1 MRARSIAAA
10 LAAASLLL
18 AGCASGADVPEDT
31 TATSTGATAEETAAG
46 GEGES
51 QFELKEPLSLG
62 YSVYD
67 LQNPYWQ
74 SWAAGVEAAAEE
86 AGAEI
91 TIVDQKSDQQ
101 AQVSGSLD
109 LINQGISGLI
119 ITPVQP
125 SALPATIDAAHEAKI
140 PVVIGDIGTAGDYDA
155 YIQSNNANG
164 GALAAE
170 YVIEQ
175 LGDAE
180 GPVQVGVIE
189 LHAGSVVGEERV
201 AEFTKLMGEH
211 ENFEVVSSL
220 DGNDTVDGGFA
231 AAQDML
237 SANPEL
243 QVIYAAN
250 DDSAIGAQRAMET
263 AGKSVE
269 DGFILIGFD
278 GSDGALDL
286 IKQGKMSATVAQDP
300 YGQGMKAVQ
309 TVLDLLDGDMEY
321 DDADSKTVFFPVEIV
336 TAENLEDFR
345 AARAE
350 QN

>member
-1 MRARSIAAA
+1 MRTRTRMFA
-10 LAAASLLL
+10 LALAPLL
-18 AGCASGADVPEDT
+18 ALTACASGADDPVEDPT
-31 TATSTGATAEETAAG
+31 TPAADGTSEEAPTGA
-46 GEGES
+46 
-51 QFELKEPLSLG
+51 FEAKDPLVIG

-74 SWAAGVEAAAEE
+74 SWTAGVK
-86 AGAEI
+86 AGAEAAGAEVVI
-91 TIVDQKSDQQ
+91 ADQKSDQQ
-101 AQVSGSLD
+101 QQVSGSLD

-125 SALPATIDAAHEAKI
+125 SALPATIDAAHEARI

-175 LGDAE
+175 LGDVP
-180 GPVQVGVIE
+180 GPHKVGVIE

-201 AEFTKLMGEH
+201 AEFVRIIGEH
-211 ENFEVVSSL
+211 ENFEIVSSL

-237 SANPEL
+237 SANPDL
-243 QVIYAAN
+243 TVIYAAN
-250 DDSAIGAQRAMET
+250 DDSAIGAQRALET
-263 AGKSVE
+263 AGKSAA

-278 GSDGALDL
+278 GADGALDL
-286 IKQGKMSATVAQDP
+286 IEQGLMSATVAQDP
-300 YGQGMKAVQ
+300 YGQGVKAVE
-309 TVLDLLDGDMEY
+309 TVLALLEGGDPGFG
-321 DDADSKTVFFPVEIV
+321 DAATRTVFFPVEIV
-336 TAENLEDFR
+336 TAENLADFR
-345 AARAE
+345 AAKAE

>member
-1 MRARSIAAA
+1 MRNLPRVVALSAFASLM
-10 LAAASLLL
+10 LAA
-18 AGCASGADVPEDT
+18 CASGADEPAGD
-31 TATSTGATAEETAAG
+31 AG
-46 GEGES
+46 GGDTADGTSAAVE
-51 QFELKEPLSLG
+51 FEAKDPLTIG

-74 SWAAGVEAAAEE
+74 SYSAGVKAGGEE
-86 AGAEI
+86 AGVDVVV
-91 TIVDQKSDQQ
+91 VDQKSDQNQ
-101 AQVSGSLD
+101 QVSGSLD

-119 ITPVQP
+119 VTPVQP
-125 SALPATIDAAHEAKI
+125 TALPSTIDAAHVAKI
-140 PVVIGDIGTAGDYDA
+140 PVVIADIGTAGDYDA

-175 LGDAE
+175 LGDVP
-180 GPVQVGVIE
+180 GPHKVGVIE

-201 AEFTKLMGEH
+201 AEFVAAVDSH
-211 ENFEVVSSL
+211 ENFEIVSSL

-237 SANPEL
+237 SANPDLE
-243 QVIYAAN
+243 VIYAAN

-263 AGKSVE
+263 AGKSVA

-286 IKQGKMSATVAQDP
+286 IDQGLMSATVAQDP
-300 YGQGMKAVQ
+300 YGQGIKAVE
-309 TVLDLLDGDMEY
+309 TVLALLEGEDAGY
-321 DDADSKTVFFPVEIV
+321 DDAENKTIFFPVEIV
-336 TAENLEDFR
+336 TADNLADFR
-345 AARAE
+345 ESRAA
-350 QN
+350 QD

>member
-1 MRARSIAAA
+1 MRIIRTMA
-10 LAAASLLL
+10 LAATGLMLTA
-18 AGCASGADVPEDT
+18 CASGADDPVSPGAADPAEG
-31 TATSTGATAEETAAG
+31 STGCA
-46 GEGES
+46 
-51 QFELKEPLSLG
+51 FEAKDPLTLG

-74 SWAAGVEAAAEE
+74 SWAAGVEAGAEE
-86 AGAEI
+86 AGVEVE
-91 TIVDQKSDQQ
+91 IVDQKSDQQ

-125 SALPATIDAAHEAKI
+125 DALPTTIEAAHEAKI

-155 YIQSNNANG
+155 YIQSNNVEG

-175 LGDAE
+175 LGDE
-180 GPVQVGVIE
+180 PGPHEVGVIE

-201 AEFTKLMGEH
+201 AEFVSTIKAAEG
-211 ENFEVVSSL
+211 FEIVSTL

-243 QVIYAAN
+243 DVIYAAN
-250 DDSAIGAQRAMET
+250 DASAIGAQRAMQT

-278 GSDGALDL
+278 GSDAALDL
-286 IKQGKMSATVAQDP
+286 IEQDKMSATVAQDP
-300 YGQGMKAVQ
+300 YGSGVRAVE
-309 TVLDLLDGDMEY
+309 TALALLNCEDPGF
-321 DDADSKTVFFPVEIV
+321 DDAEAETIFFPVELV
-336 TAENLEDFR
+336 TSENLEEFR

-350 QN
+350 RG

>member
-1 MRARSIAAA
+1 MRPMSRALA
-10 LAAASLLL
+10 LAAATALLL
-18 AGCASGADVPEDT
+18 SACASGADEP
-31 TATSTGATAEETAAG
+31 AESGTPAAG
-46 GEGES
+46 GAGDV
-51 QFELKEPLSLG
+51 QFEAKDPLKIG

-74 SWAAGVEAAAEE
+74 SYAAGVKAGGEAAGVEVVV
-86 AGAEI
+86 
-91 TIVDQKSDQQ
+91 VDQKSDQQ

-109 LINQGISGLI
+109 LINQGVSGLI
-119 ITPVQP
+119 VTPVQP
-125 SALPATIDAAHEAKI
+125 SALPSTIDAAHDAKI
-140 PVVIGDIGTAGDYDA
+140 PVVIADIGTAGDYDA
-155 YIQSNNANG
+155 YIQSNNSNG

-175 LGDAE
+175 LGDVP
-180 GPVQVGVIE
+180 GPHKVGVIE

-201 AEFTKLMGEH
+201 AEFVSILDAH

-237 SANPEL
+237 SANPDLE
-243 QVIYAAN
+243 VIYAAN

-278 GSDGALDL
+278 GADGALDL
-286 IKQGKMSATVAQDP
+286 IEQGLMSATVAQDP
-300 YGQGMKAVQ
+300 YGQGIKAVE
-309 TVLDLLDGDMEY
+309 TILALLEGEQAY
-321 DDADSKTVFFPVEIV
+321 DDEATKTIFFPVEIV
-336 TAENLEDFR
+336 TAENLADFR
-345 AARAE
+345 ASRAA
-350 QN
+350 QD

>member
-1 MRARSIAAA
+1 MRTRSIAAVF
-10 LAAASLLL
+10 AAASILL
-18 AGCASGADVPEDT
+18 AGCASGADEAETT
-31 TATSTGATAEETAAG
+31 TAGDSAAADTSGV
-46 GEGES
+46 
-51 QFELKEPLSLG
+51 QFEKKDPVALG

-74 SWAAGVEAAAEE
+74 SYAAGVEAGAKE
-86 AGAEI
+86 AGVEV
-91 TIVDQKSDQQ
+91 TVVDQKSDQQ

-119 ITPVQP
+119 VTPVQP
-125 SALPATIDAAHEAKI
+125 EALPATIDAAHEAKI
-140 PVVIGDIGTAGDYDA
+140 PVVIADIGTAGEYDA

-164 GALAAE
+164 GELAAK
-170 YVIEQ
+170 YVIDK
-175 LGDAE
+175 LGSSAE
-180 GPVQVGVIE
+180 KVKVGVIE

-201 AEFTKLMGEH
+201 AEFKKLIGEQD
-211 ENFEVVSSL
+211 NFEIVSSL

-237 SANPEL
+237 SANPDL

-263 AGKSVE
+263 AGKSVK
-269 DGFILIGFD
+269 DGFVLIGFD

-286 IKQGKMSATVAQDP
+286 ISQGLMSATVAQDP
-300 YGQGMKAVQ
+300 FGQGKKAVD
-309 TVLDLLDGDMEY
+309 TVMALLDGNVQY
-321 DDADSKTVFFPVEIV
+321 DDETAKTVFFPVEIV
-336 TAENLEDFR
+336 TSDNLEAFKASR
-345 AARAE
+345 AD

>member
-1 MRARSIAAA
+1 MRIMSRAIGLTAAAA
-10 LAAASLLL
+10 LLLS
-18 AGCASGADVPEDT
+18 ACASGSDDAPD
-31 TATSTGATAEETAAG
+31 SGATTG
-46 GEGES
+46 SGDS
-51 QFELKEPLSLG
+51 SSSTQFEAKDPLKLG

-74 SWAAGVEAAAEE
+74 SYSAGVKAGAQE
-86 AGAEI
+86 AGIEV
-91 TIVDQKSDQQ
+91 TVLDQKSDQQ
-101 AQVSGSLD
+101 QQVSGSLD

-119 ITPVQP
+119 VTPVQP
-125 SALPATIDAAHEAKI
+125 SALPATIDAAHDAKI
-140 PVVIGDIGTAGDYDA
+140 PVVIADIGTAGDYDA
-155 YIQSNNANG
+155 YIQSNNTNG

-175 LGDAE
+175 LGDVP
-180 GPVQVGVIE
+180 GPHKVGVIE

-201 AEFTKLMGEH
+201 AEFVEILDAH

-237 SANPEL
+237 SANPDL

-278 GSDGALDL
+278 GADGALDL
-286 IKQGKMSATVAQDP
+286 IEQGLMSATVAQDP
-300 YGQGMKAVQ
+300 YGQGIKAVE
-309 TVLDLLDGDMEY
+309 TILALLEGEQAY
-321 DDADSKTVFFPVEIV
+321 DDEATKTIFFPVEIV
-336 TAENLEDFR
+336 TAENLADFR
-345 AARAE
+345 ASRAA
-350 QN
+350 QD

>member
-1 MRARSIAAA
+1 MRTRSIVAA
-10 LAAASLLL
+10 LAASSLFLT
-18 AGCASGADVPEDT
+18 GCASGADEPEETTPAGDT
-31 TATSTGATAEETAAG
+31 TTSETTGT
-46 GEGES
+46 
-51 QFELKEPLSLG
+51 QFEAKDPLTLG

-74 SWAAGVEAAAEE
+74 SYAAGVKAGAEE
-86 AGAEI
+86 AGVEV
-91 TIVDQKSDQQ
+91 TVVDQKSDQQ

-119 ITPVQP
+119 VTPVQP
-125 SALPATIDAAHEAKI
+125 SALPATIDAAHDAKI
-140 PVVIGDIGTAGDYDA
+140 PVVIADIGTAGDYDA
-155 YIQSNNANG
+155 YIQSNNSNG

-175 LGDAE
+175 LGDSE

-189 LHAGSVVGEERV
+189 LHAGSVVGDERV
-201 AEFTKLMGEH
+201 SEFSRIMGEH

-220 DGNDTVDGGFA
+220 DGNDTVDGGFT

-237 SANPEL
+237 SANPDL

-263 AGKSVE
+263 AGKSVA
-269 DGFILIGFD
+269 DGFVLIGFD

-286 IKQGKMSATVAQDP
+286 IEQGMMSATVAQDP
-300 YGQGMKAVQ
+300 YGQGVKAVQ
-309 TVLDLLDGDMEY
+309 TVLDLLEGNMDY
-321 DDADSKTVFFPVEIV
+321 DDADTKTVFFPVEIV
-336 TAENLEDFR
+336 TADNLEDFR
-345 AARAE
+345 ASRAE
-350 QN
+350 QK

>member
-1 MRARSIAAA
+1 MRTRSTVAA
-10 LAAASLLL
+10 LAAASLFLV
-18 AGCASGADVPEDT
+18 GCASGADEPEDT
-31 TATSTGATAEETAAG
+31 TG
-46 GEGES
+46 GETDAGTSVE
-51 QFELKEPLSLG
+51 FEAKDPLTLG

-74 SWAAGVEAAAEE
+74 SYAAGVKAGAEE
-86 AGAEI
+86 AGVEV
-91 TIVDQKSDQQ
+91 TVVDQKSDQQ

-119 ITPVQP
+119 VTPVQP
-125 SALPATIDAAHEAKI
+125 SALPATIDAAHDAKI
-140 PVVIGDIGTAGDYDA
+140 PVVIADIGTAGDYDA

-175 LGDAE
+175 LGE
-180 GPVQVGVIE
+180 SEEPVQVGVIE

-201 AEFTKLMGEH
+201 AEFTRMMGEH

-286 IKQGKMSATVAQDP
+286 IESGAMSATVAQDP
-300 YGQGMKAVQ
+300 YGQGIKAVE
-309 TVLDLLDGDMEY
+309 TVLALLEGNVEY
-321 DDADSKTVFFPVEIV
+321 DDAEAKTIFFPVEIV

-345 AARAE
+345 ASRAE
-350 QN
+350 QK

>member
-1 MRARSIAAA
+1 MRSRSIVAA
-10 LAAASLLL
+10 LAATTLLF
-18 AGCASGADVPEDT
+18 AGCASGANEEET
-31 TATSTGATAEETAAG
+31 TTSGGTETAATTT
-46 GEGES
+46 E
-51 QFELKEPLSLG
+51 FEAKDPVKLG

-74 SWAAGVEAAAEE
+74 SYAAGVEAGAEE
-86 AGAEI
+86 AGIEV
-91 TIVDQKSDQQ
+91 TVVDQKSDQQ

-119 ITPVQP
+119 VTPVQP
-125 SALPATIDAAHEAKI
+125 SALPATIDAAHAEKI
-140 PVVIGDIGTAGDYDA
+140 PVVIADIGTAGDYDA
-155 YIQSNNANG
+155 YIQSNNSDG

-180 GPVQVGVIE
+180 GPVKVGVIE

-201 AEFTKLMGEH
+201 AEFTRIMDEH

-237 SANPEL
+237 SANPDL

-263 AGKSVE
+263 AGKSVD

-286 IKQGKMSATVAQDP
+286 IEQGKMSATVAQDP
-300 YGQGMKAVQ
+300 FGQGKRAVE
-309 TVLDLLDGDMEY
+309 TVMALLDGSVEY
-321 DDADSKTVFFPVEIV
+321 DDAEAKTIFFPVEIV
-336 TAENLEDFR
+336 SADNLEDFR
-345 AARAE
+345 ASKAE
-350 QN
+350 QK